1 MATVHRA
8 RAVLKVKRR
17 KTGSVVGRANAM
29 CNGIDNNPS
38 YFPNPNPPTS
48 VMKDQIGVV
57 NKAEDLVR
65 TGTKGSAASRRV
77 QLNVLVGM
85 LETQTNYIQGVADK
99 SPTWDH
105 AVAIIQAGGLV
116 VATVPTHPVE
126 ILKVEKGPTL
136 LSVTLRANVAA
147 LTAGLKG
154 KFFFNWQS
162 TVDGKTFVTLPSTP
176 NHKTTVE
183 NLIALTNYG
192 FRVSVTDASG
202 IQGEWSQTVY
212 FLVH

>member
-8 RAVLKVKRR
+8 RAVLMIKKRR
-17 KTGSVVGRANAM
+17 TASVVGRANAM
-29 CNGIDNNPS
+29 CTGIDNNPS
-38 YFPNPNPPTS
+38 LFPNPNPPTS
-48 VMKDQIGVV
+48 TIKDQVVVV
-57 NKAEDLVR
+57 NKAETLVSA
-65 TGTKGSAASRRV
+65 GTKGAASSRLV
-77 QLNVLVGM
+77 QVNALVGM
-85 LETQTNYIQGVADK
+85 LETQTSYIQGVADK

-105 AVAIIQAGGLV
+105 AVATIQAGGLV
-116 VATVPTHPVE
+116 VATIPVHAKE
-126 ILKVEKGPTL
+126 ILKVAKGLTL
-136 LSVTLRANVAA
+136 LSVILRANVAA

-183 NLIALTNYG
+183 NLTPLTNYG
-192 FRVSVTDASG
+192 FRVSVTDAAG
-202 IQGEWSQTVY
+202 IQGEWSQIVF